1 VVQSDLA
8 DEDGSKE
15 VTALKVMGAYGMR
28 LTVKRALS
36 QRKRVIF
43 LRRLRDKTLEPS
55 SRGLFSLQAG
65 VQSRLFKT
73 ASHCFV
79 T

>member
-1 VVQSDLA
+1 VVQSDLS
-8 DEDGSKE
+8 DEVASKE

-43 LRRLRDKTLEPS
+43 YRRPRDKTLEPS
-55 SRGLFSLQAG
+55 SLGLFSLQAG